1 MNVLEGHDHEGPAQH
16 ILPTR
21 LQEINF
27 AFEYVNHEFIV
38 RCDVE
43 AGHVCQL
50 VFNAR
55 IRGNIREEVK
65 NIERWQLSA
74 KKVITYLR
82 REREY
87 LIVQGIQFTSAENS
101 YVP

>member
-27 AFEYVNHEFIV
+27 TFEYVNHELIV

-43 AGHVCQL
+43 AGHICQL
-50 VFNAR
+50 GRLGAR
-55 IRGNIREEVK
+55 NRRKHKKKKKKSEDTERKREMFGKRYNNLVA
-65 NIERWQLSA
+65 L
-74 KKVITYLR
+74 VT
-82 REREY
+82 
-87 LIVQGIQFTSAENS
+87 TSAICHLLAA
-101 YVP
+101 